1 MQLSQHEK
9 YLLNFFFHFLNFDWI
24 LNIFEIKM
32 SLLDDLFLNLR
43 TLKDMVK
50 KISLKSPVSA
60 GSSTSNIV
68 DRLKHCSKLND
79 STFTIFIDPCYS
91 NSGWKSLYECY
102 SKSSDCLLTHS
113 LPITRFLFLI
123 EIIFS
128 NIFRCNYLRHEKYF
142 LNFFL
147 HFPNF
152 D

>member
-9 YLLNFFFHFLNFDWI
+9 YFLNFFFHFLNFDWI

-32 SLLDDLFLNLR
+32 SLLDDLFLKLR

-50 KISLKSPVSA
+50 KISLKSPVSE